1 MGKFINAIKGFAGPI
16 LGAGLGMLT
25 GSWTNKLENERQ
37 LEQQK
42 KLQALQEAGQ
52 MKMGR
57 FNQRLAMEM
66 WENTNYAAQVKQLQK
81 AGLNTG
87 LMYQMGG
94 PGGTTQTPTGNV
106 SGASASGAAPI
117 GMGIQLGLQASMQKA
132 QIENIQAD
140 TKLKE
145 TEANKKGGVDTQE
158 TLTSISKTNAEIETL
173 KQSLKNEKLKATF
186 QEYQNEI
193 AKIQTNI
200 AKESE
205 WDIIKKISDEQLKME
220 GEARSAIAKG
230 QIDQATGEQIIKQT
244 QLATTEQQLRI
255 SAQKA
260 SIKLTE
266 AQIKKVANDI
276 NMAKQANMQNW
287 DALSQKDRELIIRRV
302 QGIQEDNTLNDI
314 IRTIFTIK

>member
-1 MGKFINAIKGFAGPI
+1 MGKLWNAIKSFAGPV

-25 GSWTNKLENERQ
+25 GSWTNKMENERQ
-37 LEQQK
+37 IEQQK
-42 KLQALQEAGQ
+42 KLQQLQEAGS
-52 MKMGR
+52 MRMGR
-57 FNQRLAMEM
+57 FNQKLAMEM
-66 WENTNYAAQVKQLQK
+66 WNATNYGAQVEHLRK

-106 SGASASGAAPI
+106 SGATASGAAPI

-220 GEARSAIAKG
+220 GEAKSAIAKG

-266 AQIKKVANDI
+266 SQIKKVANDI

-314 IRTIFTIK
+314 IRTIFMIK